1 MNAWHRIVNASSA
14 PALLLAGTTAPN
26 LLNLINNVDVMFN
39 CPYEFRDRFSGADD
53 FYKYK
58 DDIEPDP
65 VRGLAMRRTNFIPDV
80 VNCDLPLD
88 NRRSPGWRRVEPFM
102 TGNTFYLWIGQ
113 HENGRYSK
121 AHAHTSAAVLI
132 CLKGKGYTYTW
143 PERYGVTPWKDG
155 HADKIKRVDYEP
167 VGMVSAAPGG
177 ARWYHQHFGAS
188 KDRCGSPPGSGRTI
202 PAASPA
208 RPARSTP
215 TTPAMDI
222 PEGGTAIPYWMEDPF
237 IAPGIRGQA
246 QGRGRARAGW
256 SPNST
261 RRAPWCRNSSALDGW
276 HQGCHL
282 DHGRRTNSV
291 RSHPRWERVGVRGF
305 DAYQRPQRLTAP
317 LSLWERE
324 LTEFDARPAVTFDIR
339 RTPA

>member
-1 MNAWHRIVNASSA
+1 MGLLRGRGAGRRRAQCRKSTSTRKSIWSSKAAAPPKSGSTSDSKRHVFEWQKGSLFSIPVNAWHRIVNASSA

-26 LLNLINNVDVMFN
+26 LMNLINNVDVMFN

-155 HADKIKRVDYEP
+155 KADEVKRVDYEP

-188 KDRCGSPPGSGRTI
+188 KDPLRLTAWFGPHNPGREPGPPGEKHTDYTAHGYPGGRHRH
-202 PAASPA
+202 PLL
-208 RPARSTP
+208 
-215 TTPAMDI
+215 D
-222 PEGGTAIPYWMEDPF
+222 GGSVHPR
-237 IAPGIRGQA
+237 GIRGQA
-246 QGRGRARAGW
+246 QGG
-256 SPNST
+256 
-261 RRAPWCRNSSALDGW
+261 RRAENRMEP
-276 HQGCHL
+276 
-282 DHGRRTNSV
+282 
-291 RSHPRWERVGVRGF
+291 
-305 DAYQRPQRLTAP
+305 
-317 LSLWERE
+317 
-324 LTEFDARPAVTFDIR
+324 EFYKKGTVVPKFAGA
-339 RTPA
+339 